1 MKKILLVVLSLI
13 ICICFAACFN
23 NNAQTDNTNE
33 SVVSEI
39 PTTKNETT
47 AERETSTTKPAT
59 ENSKK
64 AKDLENKVLKAV
76 KIDGKV
82 TVDNIGGFKFK
93 ANKLDTE
100 EMYSMEASE
109 ELAKLAEDNAKAF
122 VENIGEFYSD
132 EIKYESTGISQY
144 GSGDNGID
152 SATYVITY
160 INSQYQELEIRADS
174 TGEIYYVSCSFTW

>member
-47 AERETSTTKPAT
+47 AERETSTTAPAK
-59 ENSKK
+59 EDNEKGK
-64 AKDLENKVLKAV
+64 QLEKAV
-76 KIDGKV
+76 ADCLSSDGKV
-82 TVDNIGGFKFK
+82 ESDNLGGFEYKTD
-93 ANKLDTE
+93 NLDTA

-160 INSQYQELEIRADS
+160 TNSQYQELEIRADS